1 MGLVWAFACSLI
13 HRDQIAEQW
22 TMLYIITQPWVIMWT
37 FHVVT
42 CTIENAQY
50 IIWCQHSGR
59 SHYTWQF
66 GGLCSQVAHAH
77 KQITCATMATRN
89 IPPFRCQPRVTQ
101 CKTTAMSH
109 MPWYDRKCKENMKQ
123 LMWIISASI
132 RAMRWGWGGGWGDQ
146 SKVTWLHCSHA
157 RRGLIMYH

>member
-22 TMLYIITQPWVIMWT
+22 TMFIITQPWVIMRT

-59 SHYTWQF
+59 SHYTWRF

-77 KQITCATMATRN
+77 EQITCATMAMRN
-89 IPPFRCQPRVTQ
+89 IPPFRCQPQGSHNVQ
-101 CKTTAMSH
+101 KTAMSH
-109 MPWYDRKCKENMKQ
+109 MLWYDRKCKENMKQ
-123 LMWIISASI
+123 LMWIIFAST
-132 RAMRWGWGGGWGDQ
+132 RAVGWGWGWGGGWEVGV
-146 SKVTWLHCSHA
+146 SLK
-157 RRGLIMYH
+157 